1 MIKWMLIS
9 TLMNLNVVY
18 ADKDVCTQALEQV
31 VKHDEKAICIPAGQS
46 EMDHKF
52 NSMVVSMMNMVDKL
66 NAMNNS
72 GKEKH
77 GLSEKDF

>member
-9 TLMNLNVVY
+9 TVMNLNVVY
-18 ADKDVCTQALEQV
+18 ADKGVCTQALEQV
-31 VKHDEKAICIPAGQS
+31 IKHDEKAICIQAGQT

-52 NSMVVSMMNMVDKL
+52 DSMFVNMMNMVEKL

-72 GKEKH
+72 GKDKNE
-77 GLSEKDF
+77 LSKKDF

>member
-9 TLMNLNVVY
+9 TVMNLNVVY

>member
-1 MIKWMLIS
+1 MLIS
-9 TLMNLNVVY
+9 TVMNLNVVY

>member
-9 TLMNLNVVY
+9 TVMNLNVVY

-66 NAMNNS
+66 NAMNNG
-72 GKEKH
+72 GKE
-77 GLSEKDF
+77 